1 MSEAVRK
8 VTIIVDVKPGDIQM
22 PDVGWI
28 TEAQTELKDLVDK
41 QTDVADIVKK
51 TRQETEELVKVQT
64 ESAKVQTELDEQKAE
79 SANAAKDAG
88 AKEVE
93 EHKKTLQAKK
103 TNTEE
108 WEENLKKRQA
118 EWAENQRKI
127 DEEAAKRKTDL
138 LEKEKQA
145 VESHEKTVKQIQ
157 QQYQGDPSVRPL
169 TEPGQNPTAVK
180 PLNGDPAVRP
190 LFDPENPDTRW
201 RSQQGGIIPPSS
213 GPPNDPPDE
222 TFEEKARRL
231 REASEAARRRL
242 EEIEANKGAQNERWE
257 QESKESANVTKAND
271 DMPKHWRNVGLNA
284 GQAAASVARYVG
296 HMRLLKHVG
305 GDSLESMAKE
315 FMTIQSRVA
324 LISASTAAFTNFG
337 TMVDGIKEAAKDTQ
351 TLVTHQERHGQ
362 AATAAQQGILGMG
375 KAAAAITPL
384 IAPAQAIFT
393 AITAAVVAADIAM
406 DFFTES
412 EEEAAEKAAKLIKT
426 YDEGLDKVIK
436 KLEIERDLLN
446 SQNGLIE
453 AQWEIKKLM
462 AGEAGLTA
470 EQQKTM
476 MDEKRKQADDQTEQ
490 ALGDSVAT
498 IIQAGLPEEVKK
510 AQEENKQE
518 AERIAKEQRE
528 KRAEIA
534 KMDDL
539 YAKTKNPLAAHR
551 IDELEGEMGAL
562 NKEAQTIDERK
573 NLIDIATDADLQK
586 KLKNVN
592 VKDGAIENFD
602 DILNDFKW
610 SDNPTAKKAMVELS
624 KQMSDAA
631 SLVSG
636 QASSATQASEEAKML
651 KKTKEQETIDLSDR
665 FKDEEAVA
673 KRFGS
678 QEATFAMTSVDAYLK
693 QMEDPATTFDQKK
706 DYVKEIGS
714 VLSQAD
720 LMTPDVAKV
729 LERGGAAEAGDIKEG
744 LADAKE
750 FTPAERA
757 EIEDLIKKADA
768 AIQKAETDAMDM
780 KVVADAL
787 MRTLET
793 NSKQL
798 ADLRK
803 AIDARDGI

>member
-1 MSEAVRK
+1 
-8 VTIIVDVKPGDIQM
+8 
-22 PDVGWI
+22 
-28 TEAQTELKDLVDK
+28 
-41 QTDVADIVKK
+41 
-51 TRQETEELVKVQT
+51 
-64 ESAKVQTELDEQKAE
+64 
-79 SANAAKDAG
+79 
-88 AKEVE
+88 
-93 EHKKTLQAKK
+93 
-103 TNTEE
+103 
-108 WEENLKKRQA
+108 
-118 EWAENQRKI
+118 
-127 DEEAAKRKTDL
+127 
-138 LEKEKQA
+138 
-145 VESHEKTVKQIQ
+145 
-157 QQYQGDPSVRPL
+157 
-169 TEPGQNPTAVK
+169 
-180 PLNGDPAVRP
+180 
-190 LFDPENPDTRW
+190 
-201 RSQQGGIIPPSS
+201 
-213 GPPNDPPDE
+213 
-222 TFEEKARRL
+222 
-231 REASEAARRRL
+231 
-242 EEIEANKGAQNERWE
+242 
-257 QESKESANVTKAND
+257 
-271 DMPKHWRNVGLNA
+271 
-284 GQAAASVARYVG
+284 
-296 HMRLLKHVG
+296 
-305 GDSLESMAKE
+305 
-315 FMTIQSRVA
+315 
-324 LISASTAAFTNFG
+324 
-337 TMVDGIKEAAKDTQ
+337 
-351 TLVTHQERHGQ
+351 
-362 AATAAQQGILGMG
+362 MG

-384 IAPAQAIFT
+384 IAPAQLIFT

-412 EEEAAEKAAKLIKT
+412 EEEAAETAAKLIKT

-490 ALGDSVAT
+490 ALGDSVVT
-498 IIQAGLPEEVKK
+498 IMQAGLPEEVKR

-518 AERIAKEQRE
+518 AKRIFDEQIKQRKLITLIE
-528 KRAEIA
+528 GMIEDGSGGIEAFDSLAIAET
-534 KMDDL
+534 KM
-539 YAKTKNPLAAHR
+539 
-551 IDELEGEMGAL
+551 GQL
-562 NKEAQTIDERK
+562 NKEALANEDYRRQH
-573 NLIDIATDADLQK
+573 IDIATDADLQK

-610 SDNPTAKKAMVELS
+610 TENPTAKKAMVELA

-651 KKTKEQETIDLSDR
+651 KKGKEQETIDLSDR
-665 FKDEEAVA
+665 FKDEEAMA

-678 QEATFAMTSVDAYLK
+678 QEATFAMTSVDKYLTAM
-693 QMEDPATTFDQKK
+693 QDPATTFDQKK
-706 DYVKEIGS
+706 DYVTEIGS